1 MDKKEC
7 VFCKIVRKEV
17 PSKIVFEDADILAFE
32 DLRPQAPIHM
42 MVIPK
47 SHIEKVSDIKEEN
60 LRLIGSLVLAAGNI
74 ARQNGIEES
83 GYRIVINCNRDAG
96 QEVFHLHLHLLGGR
110 EFSWPPG

>member
-7 VFCKIVRKEV
+7 IFCKIARKEV

-32 DLRPQAPIHM
+32 DLRPQAPVHM

-47 SHIEKVSDIKEEN
+47 AHIEKVSDIKEEN
-60 LRLIGSLVLAAGNI
+60 MRLIGSLVLAAGNI
-74 ARQNGIEES
+74 ARQKGIEES
-83 GYRIVINCNRDAG
+83 GYRLVINCNRDAG

-110 EFSWPPG
+110 KFTWPPG